1 MPKNGIISL
10 SKNGEQGSPERS
22 KKHGEHR
29 QMKPHANCF
38 QISVVA
44 KMLELLFSLFNIHRN
59 PHACWLTSQCFPQTC
74 NSPWST
80 VKVLRVFK
88 LQPPNFLSQSRNTSL
103 NHPLKKSK
111 SQTFFRFYQFYINSI
126 PFFGAFHWVVPQARW
141 MVDFMISWKIRQWM
155 IWGYPHM
162 PGRCSR
168 DALLNHLLSF
178 RCHALQEHRDVR
190 VQGFLLS

>member
-22 KKHGEHR
+22 KKHGEHK

-103 NHPLKKSK
+103 NHLKLFQIPNFLPILSIL
-111 SQTFFRFYQFYINSI
+111 YQFYP
-126 PFFGAFHWVVPQARW
+126 PFWGFPLGIPQARW

-155 IWGYPHM
+155 I
-162 PGRCSR
+162 
-168 DALLNHLLSF
+168 
-178 RCHALQEHRDVR
+178 
-190 VQGFLLS
+190 